1 MNVSIRTVR
10 TVDGI
15 AIVREETVPLE
26 EVNDVLTYEE
36 LLPGVLW
43 DVDVAPLSPVGPSA
57 NIFTPKNELGY

>member
-43 DVDVAPLSPVGPSA
+43 DVDVFPSETQK
-57 NIFTPKNELGY
+57 FTESSLDKVPK